1 MVPLKCL
8 SKLQGSPEM
17 PLINCEITLYLN
29 SSEYYVVVATNQAA
43 QAITF
48 SVTDSILY
56 VPVVTL
62 SSQDNA
68 KLFEQLKSGF
78 KRTNN
83 WNKYQTK
90 V

>member
-8 SKLQGSPEM
+8 SNLQRTPEM
-17 PLINCEITLYLN
+17 PLITLYLN
-29 SSEYYVVVATNQAA
+29 WSGYCVMVATNQAA

-48 SVTDSILY
+48 SITDSILY
-56 VPVVTL
+56 VSVV
-62 SSQDNA
+62 SQDNA
-68 KLFEQLKSGF
+68 ELFEKLKSGF

>member
-8 SKLQGSPEM
+8 SNLQRTPEM

-29 SSEYYVVVATNQAA
+29 WSGYCVMVATNQAA

-48 SVTDSILY
+48 SITDSILY
-56 VPVVTL
+56 VPAV
-62 SSQDNA
+62 SQDNA
-68 KLFEQLKSGF
+68 ELFEKLKSGF

>member
-1 MVPLKCL
+1 
-8 SKLQGSPEM
+8 M

-29 SSEYYVVVATNQAA
+29 WSGYCVMVATNQAA

-48 SVTDSILY
+48 SITDSILY
-56 VPVVTL
+56 VPAV
-62 SSQDNA
+62 SQDNA
-68 KLFEQLKSGF
+68 ELFEKLKSGF
-78 KRTNN
+78 KITNN

>member
-8 SKLQGSPEM
+8 SNLQRTPEM

-29 SSEYYVVVATNQAA
+29 WSGYCVMVATNQAA

-48 SVTDSILY
+48 SITDSILY
-56 VPVVTL
+56 VSVV
-62 SSQDNA
+62 SQDNA
-68 KLFEQLKSGF
+68 ELFEKLKSGF

>member
-8 SKLQGSPEM
+8 SNLQRTPEM

-29 SSEYYVVVATNQAA
+29 WSEYCVMVATNQAA
-43 QAITF
+43 QARTF
-48 SVTDSILY
+48 SITDSILY
-56 VPVVTL
+56 VPAV
-62 SSQDNA
+62 SQDNA
-68 KLFEQLKSGF
+68 ELFEKLKSGF

>member
-1 MVPLKCL
+1 
-8 SKLQGSPEM
+8 M

-29 SSEYYVVVATNQAA
+29 WSGYCVMVATNQAA

-48 SVTDSILY
+48 SITDSILY
-56 VPVVTL
+56 VPAV
-62 SSQDNA
+62 SQDNA
-68 KLFEQLKSGF
+68 ELFEKLKSGF

>member
-8 SKLQGSPEM
+8 SNLQRTPEM

-29 SSEYYVVVATNQAA
+29 WSEYCVMVATNQAA

-48 SVTDSILY
+48 SITDSILY
-56 VPVVTL
+56 VPAV
-62 SSQDNA
+62 SQDNA
-68 KLFEQLKSGF
+68 ELFEKLKSGF
-78 KRTNN
+78 KITNN

>member
-1 MVPLKCL
+1 M
-8 SKLQGSPEM
+8 
-17 PLINCEITLYLN
+17 
-29 SSEYYVVVATNQAA
+29 VATNQAA

-48 SVTDSILY
+48 SITDSILY
-56 VPVVTL
+56 VPVV
-62 SSQDNA
+62 SQDNA
-68 KLFEQLKSGF
+68 ELFEKLKSGF

>member
-1 MVPLKCL
+1 
-8 SKLQGSPEM
+8 M

-29 SSEYYVVVATNQAA
+29 WSEYCVMVATNQAG
-43 QAITF
+43 QAIIF
-48 SVTDSILY
+48 SITDSILY

-68 KLFEQLKSGF
+68 ELFEKLKSGF
-78 KRTNN
+78 KRPNN
-83 WNKYQTK
+83 WNEYQTK

>member
-8 SKLQGSPEM
+8 SNLQRTPEM

-29 SSEYYVVVATNQAA
+29 WSGYCVMVATNQAA

-48 SVTDSILY
+48 SITDSILY
-56 VPVVTL
+56 VPVV
-62 SSQDNA
+62 SQDNA
-68 KLFEQLKSGF
+68 ELFEKLKSGF

>member
-1 MVPLKCL
+1 
-8 SKLQGSPEM
+8 M

-29 SSEYYVVVATNQAA
+29 WSEYCVMVATNQAA

-48 SVTDSILY
+48 SITDSILY
-56 VPVVTL
+56 VPAV
-62 SSQDNA
+62 SQDNA
-68 KLFEQLKSGF
+68 ELFEKLKSGF